1 MGATDLR
8 RCHSHRSLV
17 RARRAARPAAA
28 ARPLAIAVAVAVIA
42 GVPPAARTDELPPM
56 GPPAGTPELRI
67 DRQVGAARDLLLEV
81 GQNRLL
87 VLSEPIA
94 RVSVADPRI
103 ADLKVITPTQLLL
116 TARGV
121 GATDLTLWNKKDA
134 PLVVALIVTR
144 NLDALRR
151 QLRELFPNENITVA
165 PAAGDLVVLSGDVAD
180 VRVPERAAQ
189 VAQLHAEKVANLIR
203 VTGNQQVQLEVRF
216 AEVSRRGLRQMG
228 FNFFHRD
235 AAQRFVAGAANPAT
249 GAGTFLQVPGT
260 GTAARPD
267 LYAAGPAAGFSLFFS
282 GLANFPLS
290 AMLSLLETNGLAKLL
305 AEPTLVAMSGQEAK
319 FLAGGE
325 FPIPYSSGLGAVTV
339 QWKKFGI
346 MLSFT
351 PTVINDGMMHLK
363 LAAEV
368 SDVDPS
374 RSVTIGGFSI
384 PGLTSRQSETTV
396 RLGDGQSFAI
406 AGLLSSRI
414 RSQIDKI
421 PLLGDLPILGAL
433 FRSVQYSRDES
444 ELLVVVTAHLAR
456 PMLPHEVPPL
466 PTDDELND
474 PNDFELFLL
483 GSEGGGVVGGRLP
496 ARRLALEPTAWGAA
510 QKPSAPNTGTAPTGR
525 AATPQPPTAGAK
537 APTGQPT
544 GQRPEAVRR
553 RGPTGE
559 LGFIR

>member
-1 MGATDLR
+1 MGPTDLQPQHPR
-8 RCHSHRSLV
+8 RGAI
-17 RARRAARPAAA
+17 RARRGARPAAA
-28 ARPLAIAVAVAVIA
+28 TLAFAIALAVFA
-42 GVPPAARTDELPPM
+42 GGPPPAHTDELPPM
-56 GPPAGTPELRI
+56 GPPPGTPELRI
-67 DRQVGAARDLLLEV
+67 DREVGAARDLLLEV

-94 RVSVADPRI
+94 RVSVADPRV

-151 QLRELFPNENITVA
+151 QLRDLFPNENITVA
-165 PAAGDLVVLSGDVAD
+165 PAAGDLIVLAGDVAD

-235 AAQRFVAGAANPAT
+235 AAQRFVAGAANPGT
-249 GAGTFLQVPGT
+249 GATFLQVPGA
-260 GTAARPD
+260 GGAARPE
-267 LYAAGPAAGFSLFFS
+267 LLAAGPAGGFSLFFS

-325 FPIPYSSGLGAVTV
+325 FPIPFSGGLGAVTV

-368 SDVDPS
+368 SDVDPA

-483 GSEGGGVVGGRLP
+483 GSEGRGVVGGRP
-496 ARRLALEPTAWGAA
+496 RTRGLAVEPGTPGAA
-510 QKPSAPNTGTAPTGR
+510 ASRRRAPGAEP
-525 AATPQPPTAGAK
+525 ASTPAAGA
-537 APTGQPT
+537 ARSTGGAKTGAGQGS
-544 GQRPEAVRR
+544 GQRPEAAARR